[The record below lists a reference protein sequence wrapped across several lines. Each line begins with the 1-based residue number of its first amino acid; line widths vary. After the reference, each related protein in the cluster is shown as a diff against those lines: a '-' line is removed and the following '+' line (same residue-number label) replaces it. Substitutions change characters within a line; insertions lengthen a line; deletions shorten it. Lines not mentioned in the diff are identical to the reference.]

1 MADMYRK
8 EDRGKSLAIA
18 TFVPYLGPALGPIV
32 GGAIT
37 QKLGWPWLFWMLSIF
52 NAFIWAIGLVFV
64 RESYAP
70 VFRLSLKDSSTGA
83 KALTTEVIQNS
94 D

>member
-18 TFVPYLGPALGPIV
+18 TFVPYLGPALGPII

-37 QKLGWPWLFWMLSIF
+37 QKLDWPWLF
-52 NAFIWAIGLVFV
+52 
-64 RESYAP
+64 
-70 VFRLSLKDSSTGA
+70 
-83 KALTTEVIQNS
+83 
-94 D
+94 